1 MSKLFQMK
9 VDEDI
14 KESVDELYCSM
25 GLDTPT
31 AVRMFFVASL
41 DQGGLPFEVKKPR
54 QQPQQQKNHRRGK
67 TLEELT
73 RDWQG
78 ERIGEE
84 WGGHDRGAEVVS

>member
-9 VDEDI
+9 VDEET
-14 KESVDELYCSM
+14 KRSVDELYGSM

-41 DQGGLPFEVKKPR
+41 DRGGIPFEVKKPS
-54 QQPQQQKNHRRGK
+54 QGKKQLRRGK
-67 TLEELT
+67 SLEELT
-73 RDWQG
+73 VGWQG

-84 WGGHDRGAEVVS
+84 WGGSDRGAEVVS

>member
-9 VDEDI
+9 VDEKI
-14 KESVDELYCSM
+14 KESVDELYSSM

-31 AVRMFFVASL
+31 AVRMFFAASL
-41 DQGGLPFEVKKPR
+41 DRGGIPFEVKKPR
-54 QQPQQQKNHRRGK
+54 QSQKHLRRGK

-73 RDWQG
+73 ADWQG

-84 WGGHDRGAEVVS
+84 WGGRDRGAEVVL